1 MDLLACSQCER
12 RFYATGVDP
21 PGTWCSHCGGGLEI
35 ALRQIASIPLDARW
49 LDPTSAENVPELT
62 IVDLRRKRE
71 NGGKAARKRIVK
83 DLAQYFDVKKHGRS
97 LEVMVNRG
105 ERETAAL
112 RVAAVLD
119 GVDTDWEEHFYLP
132 TVDPE
137 ESDSERESPPPPVR
151 NHLRLIDAAQNGA
164 EPGGQHA

>member
-1 MDLLACSQCER
+1 MDLLTCSQCER
-12 RFYATGVDP
+12 RFYVSAADLP
-21 PGTWCSHCGGGLEI
+21 DTWCSHCGGSLEI
-35 ALRQIASIPLDARW
+35 ALRQIVRIPLDARW
-49 LDPTSAENVPELT
+49 LDPQRAARVPELT

-71 NGGKAARKRIVK
+71 SGGKSARKRIVRG
-83 DLAQYFDVKKHGRS
+83 LAQYFDVKKHGRS

-132 TVDPE
+132 TVE
-137 ESDSERESPPPPVR
+137 RETASERKSPPPPVR
-151 NHLRLIDAAQNGA
+151 KHLRLIDPGRNGT
-164 EPGGQHA
+164 EPGSQHA